1 MIRLE
6 NEIRK
11 AQANK
16 EVIIAVFLDIEKAY
30 DMMWKEGVL
39 IKLHRMRV
47 GGRVFNWV
55 KDFLFGWKIQVRI
68 GSEVSNQYTVVNGTP
83 QGSDFSPLLFIIMIN
98 DIFFKLLADLG
109 RLLFVDDGA
118 LWRNV
123 EFIVRKIKEAVD
135 EVIKLGLGM
144 QILSGKN
151 PNGNFYQ

>member
-39 IKLHRMRV
+39 NKLHRMRF

-98 DIFFKLLADLG
+98 DIFFKLLADIG

-123 EFIVRKIKEAVD
+123 EFIVRKTKEAVD